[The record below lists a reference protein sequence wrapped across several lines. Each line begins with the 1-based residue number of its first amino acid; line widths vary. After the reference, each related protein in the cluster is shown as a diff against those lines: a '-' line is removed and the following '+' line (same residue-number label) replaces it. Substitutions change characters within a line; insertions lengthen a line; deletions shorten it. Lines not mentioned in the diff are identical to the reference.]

1 MNTQYIVLKILPAI
15 LSEEED
21 KLTHEPCK
29 QRLSWVPHLSKT
41 TNMISLF
48 RDAGPTVGQ
57 GGSKVEGNGTNKKN
71 KQTVTNM
78 FVSVQQQY

>member
-1 MNTQYIVLKILPAI
+1 
-15 LSEEED
+15 
-21 KLTHEPCK
+21 
-29 QRLSWVPHLSKT
+29 
-41 TNMISLF
+41 MISLF